1 MPDVTAAVTAAGI
14 DVVSTVELG
23 GGTYNAAYRLTLAD
37 GQRLIL
43 KIAPTAH
50 GLTYERDLLTTEAT
64 FYCLT
69 HGVAPV
75 PAVVHAAPEFLL
87 MTELPGTSWYSLRAE
102 VAAADH
108 RRLRAEL
115 GTIVARLHTVTG
127 WFFGYPPAL
136 PHLTWRAAFTAMMD
150 DVLSDAVRYNVSLP
164 HSVDFLSSLVRRHGP
179 LLDVVTTP
187 RLVHFDLWDGNIL
200 VDGTRLSGIVDGERA
215 FWGDPLADFVSLSL
229 FKDLDSDLLDAYRAA
244 GGVAEFDPARLAL
257 YRVYLYLIMLIE
269 ATPRNDFDPDRAHVV
284 TTHLAEALDVLR

>member
-1 MPDVTAAVTAAGI
+1 MPDVTAAAAAAGI
-14 DVVSTVELG
+14 DVVSTVDLG
-23 GGTYNAAYRLTLAD
+23 GGTYNAAYRLALAD
-37 GQRLIL
+37 GRRLIL
-43 KIAPTAH
+43 KIAPTAP
-50 GLTYERDLLTTEAT
+50 GLTHEHDLLTTEAT
-64 FYCLT
+64 FYHLT

-75 PAVVHAAPEFLL
+75 PSVVHAAPEFLL

-102 VAAADH
+102 VTAADH

-127 WFFGYPPAL
+127 WFFGYPQAL

-164 HSVDFLSSLVRRHGP
+164 HSVDLLSSLVRRHGP

-200 VDGTRLSGIVDGERA
+200 LDGLRLSGIVDGERA

-284 TTHLAEALDVLR
+284 TTHLAEALDLLR